1 MVSDAA
7 FSTRVVGALP
17 FSTVTLQLAFLLLKE
32 RATTVAVP
40 GATPVRLPAASTATM
55 PGLALWKVTVPMPPL
70 GKDTPSWR
78 VWPTPSTGSL
88 GVMAILLGAFST
100 CTLHTAETPL

>member
-17 FSTVTLQLAFLLLKE
+17 FSTVTLQVAFLLLKE

-40 GATPVRLPAASTATM
+40 GATPVRLPAASTDTM
-55 PGLALWKVTVPMPPL
+55 PGLSLVQVMAEALFFGSVTV
-70 GKDTPSWR
+70 SAR
-78 VWPTPSTGSL
+78 VSPRL
-88 GVMAILLGAFST
+88 R
-100 CTLHTAETPL
+100 